1 MLKKQSREMSK
12 HGVVDWLGTGS
23 KKYFVTGGLLII
35 FMGFFF
41 GADVACAQGTDSTR
55 VFIGSD
61 GSSDS
66 LNMDMT
72 KIIEDA
78 ALDIAQDRGLFIVT
92 PDRQMQ
98 LRILG
103 SVRYL
108 VVYDD
113 TDLQAKNSMIT
124 YEIPVGDPSQDIPN
138 YYNGLSQSRL
148 GFEVTRKTEKGNVFV
163 RLEMDF
169 AGITGFRIRHAY
181 GQYHQ
186 FLFGQTW
193 SLFSQITSLP
203 ATVGFGGPTGSI
215 SVRTP
220 QVRFTSRNIFPASIL
235 SLGLEYFKP
244 DIFVPDTIAS
254 KSFQAIPDITAR
266 IEKPVKWGSLQLSGI
281 IPTLSGR
288 SEEGKMVFRPGWG
301 VSFSTV
307 INSWAGGKWYFQA
320 AGGQAI
326 ARFFNDLSGQGL
338 DLMINPETQK
348 PHLPYTFGTYITYEH
363 HWTAKV
369 FSNFTYG
376 LLMLEKIDF
385 NPDDTYNRGNNFR
398 INTFWSIVEGSR
410 LGFEYIY
417 AFRKNKDG
425 AKGSANRLNL
435 LFYYDF

>member
-1 MLKKQSREMSK
+1 MS
-12 HGVVDWLGTGS
+12 GS
-23 KKYFVTGGLLII
+23 GKYIISGGLLII
-35 FMGFFF
+35 IMGFFCRSEM
-41 GADVACAQGTDSTR
+41 ACGQMSDSTR
-55 VFIGSD
+55 VILGSD
-61 GSSDS
+61 VS
-66 LNMDMT
+66 LNSLKTDTT

-113 TDLQAKNSMIT
+113 RDLTSKNSLIT
-124 YEIPVGDPSQDIPN
+124 YQINVDDPSQEIPN
-138 YYNGLSQSRL
+138 YYNGLDQSRL
-148 GFEVTRKTEKGNVFV
+148 GFEVTRETEKGNVFV
-163 RLEMDF
+163 RLETDF
-169 AGITGFRIRHAY
+169 AGINGFRIRHSY
-181 GQYHQ
+181 GQYQ
-186 FLFGQTW
+186 EFLFGQTW

-220 QVRFTSRNIFPASIL
+220 QVRFTSRNIFPSSIL

-244 DIFVPDTIAS
+244 DIFIPDTIAA
-254 KSFQAIPDITAR
+254 KSFQAFPDITAR
-266 IEKPVKWGSLQLSGI
+266 IEKPVKWGSFQLSGI
-281 IPTLSGR
+281 LPILSGR
-288 SEEGKMVFRPGWG
+288 SEEGEFVFRPGWG

-338 DLMINPETQK
+338 DLMINPETQE
-348 PHLPYTFGTYITYEH
+348 PHLPYTFGTYISYEH

-376 LLMLEKIDF
+376 LLMLEKTDF

-417 AFRKNKDG
+417 AFRVNKDDT
-425 AKGSANRLNL
+425 KGNANRLNL

>member
-1 MLKKQSREMSK
+1 MSESQN
-12 HGVVDWLGTGS
+12 HFGYGRLL
-23 KKYFVTGGLLII
+23 FVLV
-35 FMGFFF
+35 GFFF
-41 GADVACAQGTDSTR
+41 GADMACGQIADSTR
-55 VFIGSD
+55 IFIGSD

-66 LNMDMT
+66 LNLDTT

-113 TDLQAKNSMIT
+113 TDLLSKNSLST
-124 YEIPVGDPSQDIPN
+124 YQIEVGDESQRIPN

-148 GFEVTRKTEKGNVFV
+148 GFEVTRKTNKGNVFV
-163 RLEMDF
+163 RLETDF
-169 AGITGFRIRHAY
+169 VGINGFRIRHAY
-181 GQYHQ
+181 GQHQ
-186 FLFGQTW
+186 RFLFGQTW
-193 SLFSQITSLP
+193 SLFSQIQSLP

-220 QVRFTSRNIFPASIL
+220 QVRFTSQNIFPASTL

-244 DIFVPDTIAS
+244 DIFVPDSITA
-254 KSFQAIPDITAR
+254 KSFQLIPDITAR
-266 IEKPVKWGSLQLSGI
+266 IVKKVNWGAFQLSGI
-281 IPTLSGR
+281 VPILSGK
-288 SEEGKMVFRPGWG
+288 SEEGEYVFRLGWG

-307 INSWAGGKWYFQA
+307 IDSWARGKWYLHA

-326 ARFFNDLSGQGL
+326 TRFFNDLSGQGL
-338 DLMINPETQK
+338 DLIFNPETQES
-348 PHLPYTFGTYITYEH
+348 HLPFTFGTYGAYEH
-363 HWTAKV
+363 HWTDKV

-376 LLMLEKIDF
+376 LLIFQKEDF
-385 NPDDTYNRGNNFR
+385 TPDDLYHRGNNFR
-398 INTFWSIVEGSR
+398 LNTFWSIVEGSR
-410 LGFEYIY
+410 LGFEYIH
-417 AFRKNKDG
+417 AFRRNKDG
-425 AKGSANRLNL
+425 AIGRVNRINL

>member
-1 MLKKQSREMSK
+1 MS
-12 HGVVDWLGTGS
+12 GS
-23 KKYFVTGGLLII
+23 GKCFVSGKLLII
-35 FMGFFF
+35 I
-41 GADVACAQGTDSTR
+41 VALIIGTEMTYGQMMDSTR
-55 VFIGSD
+55 VIIGSE
-61 GSSDS
+61 GITDS
-66 LNMDMT
+66 LNMDTT

-92 PDRQMQ
+92 PDQKMQ

-113 TDLQAKNSMIT
+113 TDLQSKNSMIT
-124 YEIPVGDPSQDIPN
+124 YEIPIDDPIQDVPN

-148 GFEVTRKTEKGNVFV
+148 GFEVTRLTDQGNVFV
-163 RLEMDF
+163 RLETDF
-169 AGITGFRIRHAY
+169 AGIHGFRIRHAY
-181 GQYHQ
+181 GQYHK

-220 QVRFTSRNIFPASIL
+220 QVRFTSRNIFPNSIV

-244 DIFVPDTIAS
+244 DIDVPDTIAS

-266 IEKPVKWGSLQLSGI
+266 IEKQVKWGSFQLSAI

-288 SEEGKMVFRPGWG
+288 SEEGEIVFRPGWG

-307 INSWAGGKWYFQA
+307 INSWHRGKWYFQA
-320 AGGQAI
+320 AGGQAV

-338 DLMINPETQK
+338 DLLINPLTQE
-348 PHLPYTFGTYITYEH
+348 PQLPYTFGTYITLEH
-363 HWTAKV
+363 HWTEKA

-376 LLMLEKIDF
+376 LLMLEKFDF
-385 NPDDTYNRGNNFR
+385 NPDDTYSRGNNFR
-398 INTFWSIVEGSR
+398 INTFWSIVEGSK
-410 LGFEYIY
+410 LGFEYIHAY
-417 AFRKNKDG
+417 RKNMDEAIG
-425 AKGSANRLNL
+425 NVNRINL

>member
-1 MLKKQSREMSK
+1 M
-12 HGVVDWLGTGS
+12 GS
-23 KKYFVTGGLLII
+23 
-35 FMGFFF
+35 GF
-41 GADVACAQGTDSTR
+41 AP
-55 VFIGSD
+55 
-61 GSSDS
+61 DS
-66 LNMDMT
+66 LNVDST

-92 PDRQMQ
+92 PDRKVQ

-113 TDLQAKNSMIT
+113 TDLPSKNSLNT
-124 YEIPVGDPSQDIPN
+124 YQIQVGEGSQRLPN

-148 GFEVTRKTEKGNVFV
+148 GFEVTRQTEYGNVFG

-169 AGITGFRIRHAY
+169 AGVDGFRLRHAY
-181 GQYHQ
+181 LQYRR

-203 ATVGFGGPTGSI
+203 ATVGFAGPSGAI

-220 QVRFTSRNIFPASIL
+220 QARFTARNLLPASVL

-244 DIFVPDTIAS
+244 DYYIPDTIAV
-254 KSFQAIPDITAR
+254 KSFQLIPDITAR

-281 IPTLSGR
+281 VPILSGR
-288 SEEGKMVFRPGWG
+288 SEEGKFVFRPGWG

-307 INSWAGGKWYFQA
+307 VDSWVGGKWYLQA

-326 ARFFNDLSGQGL
+326 ARFFSDLSGQGL
-338 DLMINPETQK
+338 DVMFNPETQK
-348 PHLPYTFGTYITYEH
+348 SHLPLTFGAYITYEH
-363 HWTAKV
+363 HWNEKV

-376 LLMLEKIDF
+376 TLYLQKEDF
-385 NPDDTYNRGNNFR
+385 TPDDTYYRGNNFR
-398 INTFWSIVEGSR
+398 INTFWSIVEGAR
-410 LGFEYIY
+410 VGGEIIH
-417 AFRKNKDG
+417 AFRKNKDN
-425 AKGSANRLNL
+425 AKGTANRINL